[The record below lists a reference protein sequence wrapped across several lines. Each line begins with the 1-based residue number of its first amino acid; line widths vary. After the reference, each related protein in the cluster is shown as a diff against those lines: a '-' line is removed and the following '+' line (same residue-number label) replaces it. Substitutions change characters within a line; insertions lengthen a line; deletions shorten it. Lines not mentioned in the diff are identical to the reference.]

1 LNTVGVSSVL
11 ELDFIEDMVEEQ
23 LAKGH
28 LRWMANF
35 NEIHRDYAMGDTVF
49 PLYATGSLQ
58 EKGFFLSR
66 IYSAFVTPRYRIH
79 FLLYTGQDMD
89 PKFFRKIILML
100 KSKFGED
107 DWVFLGLVQSRPFEG
122 KMKDAVKDLTDKNI
136 GVAAFSLASKDKIFS
151 DNVLGKGLAK
161 NLKLNEAQFEV
172 FDLINFLKSF
182 TIVLGFGFITLLV
195 VGLSGLPQALNPIT
209 VLFMAGFSLIIA
221 YQIYKSRY
229 HMTLTLSSKGFQ
241 LKEGKNVK
249 ERKWTNYSDVTIY
262 ITPKHETCLR
272 LHSKDE
278 TFDLPVSRAGV
289 SRREAYEAVRQFVLR
304 K

>member
-1 LNTVGVSSVL
+1 ML

-122 KMKDAVKDLTDKNI
+122 KMKDAVKDLTEKNI

-195 VGLSGLPQALNPIT
+195 VALSGLPQALNPIT
-209 VLFMAGFSLIIA
+209 VIFMAGFSLIIA

-241 LKEGKNVK
+241 LKEGKSVK

-289 SRREAYEAVRQFVLR
+289 SRREAYEAVKQFVLR